1 MSLTVGKTYEVLP
14 EEKGTKY
21 GLIRVIDETGEDFL
35 YPASYFVAVN
45 TEEAVINR
53 RSGLYS

>member
-1 MSLTVGKTYEVLP
+1 MSLTVGNTYEVLP

-35 YPASYFVAVN
+35 YPATYFVAVN
-45 TEEAVINR
+45 AEEAVVNR